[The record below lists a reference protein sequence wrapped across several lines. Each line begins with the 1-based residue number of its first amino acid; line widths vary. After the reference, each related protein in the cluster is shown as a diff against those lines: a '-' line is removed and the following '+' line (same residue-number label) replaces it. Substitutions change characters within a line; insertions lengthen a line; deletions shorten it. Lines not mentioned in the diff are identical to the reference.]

1 MSSNISNDSPFFV
14 FMSKVGDYIYLNVL
28 FILFSLPIITIGASI
43 SATYVTMKSLS
54 NHEEKYI
61 FRTFWKAFK
70 RDFKSSTI
78 LWIIIAICGLGMAVY
93 SSYIGHHVKQI
104 VALCIYMLVL
114 MVFLFISVYVF
125 ALQATF
131 TNTTFAYIKNALLT
145 AIGRLPYTVGLV
157 FITFLPPFLTL
168 FLPQYVF
175 FTATFWVLIGFSLI
189 SRIRVALLKK
199 ALAPYLPE
207 EKPVEDHFSIPVD
220 EGSAIDESKAAD
232 QDK

>member
-14 FMSKVGDYIYLNVL
+14 FMSTVGDYIYLNVL
-28 FILFSLPIITIGASI
+28 FILFSLPIVTIGASI
-43 SATYVTMKSLS
+43 SATHVTMKSLA

-78 LWIIIAICGLGMAVY
+78 LWIIVAVCGFAMALY

-104 VALCIYMLVL
+104 VALSIYILVL
-114 MVFLFISVYVF
+114 MIFLFISVYVF

-131 TNTTFAYIKNALLT
+131 TNTIPAYIKNALLT
-145 AIGRLPYTVGLV
+145 ALGRLPYTIALM
-157 FITFLPPFLTL
+157 FITFLPPLLTL
-168 FLPQYVF
+168 LFPQYVF

-189 SRIRVALLKK
+189 SRIRVAILKK
-199 ALAPYLPE
+199 ALAPYMPE

-220 EGSAIDESKAAD
+220 ENDPTED
-232 QDK
+232 N